1 MSPRLARLVTELE
14 AARRRAHAIAEPLDD
29 AAWAARP
36 AATEWSV
43 AECLSHLNLTS
54 RAFVP
59 LLRDA
64 LASGRKGTARCRMDV
79 VGALVWWATTLR
91 VPAKTTESF
100 VPPSREPRS
109 AVLAEFDTLQD
120 QMIRFVGDA
129 DGVDL
134 VSLHIVSPFDSRL
147 RYNAY
152 SALRLIP
159 AHQRQHLAQAERAVA
174 AQVAPRSRVV

>member
-14 AARRRAHAIAEPLDD
+14 AARRRVHAIAERLDD
-29 AAWAARP
+29 TGWAARP
-36 AATEWSV
+36 SAAEWSV

-64 LASGRKGTARCRMDV
+64 LTNGRKGTV
-79 VGALVWWATTLR
+79 
-91 VPAKTTESF
+91 
-100 VPPSREPRS
+100 
-109 AVLAEFDTLQD
+109 
-120 QMIRFVGDA
+120 
-129 DGVDL
+129 
-134 VSLHIVSPFDSRL
+134 VSPFDRRL